1 MTVPLYTYVNTV
13 VTSSSYV
20 LIVTMTDC

>member
-13 VTSSSYV
+13 VTSCSYV